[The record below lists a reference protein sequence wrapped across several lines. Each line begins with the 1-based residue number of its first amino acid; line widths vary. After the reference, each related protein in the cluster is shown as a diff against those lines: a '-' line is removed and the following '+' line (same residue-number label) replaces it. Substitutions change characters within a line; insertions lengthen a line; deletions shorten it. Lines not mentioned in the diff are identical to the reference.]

1 MITTSRLRESPQMA
15 AEEPERARESP
26 TPLRERLRRVY
37 RDRGGGGCSE
47 GGLRVN
53 EQRLPKYRPGD
64 EVDMVVH
71 IQHAPMHLKEV
82 TARYFSKGQE
92 GGIISHIDLSGTPSI
107 SEDQP
112 SQLHASLQSEVRLSA
127 KVAPDDAPGVYRLN
141 RVTVK
146 TYGGREHH
154 YSADELGEMGFEI
167 DEEPYNRP
175 FVQLEMGFRTD

>member
-1 MITTSRLRESPQMA
+1 M
-15 AEEPERARESP
+15 
-26 TPLRERLRRVY
+26 
-37 RDRGGGGCSE
+37 
-47 GGLRVN
+47 N

-71 IQHAPMHLKEV
+71 IQHAPMHLREV
-82 TARYFSKGQE
+82 TARFFSKGQE

-127 KVAPDDAPGVYRLN
+127 KIAPDDAPGVYRLN

-154 YSADELGEMGFEI
+154 YSEDELGEMGFEL
-167 DEEPYNRP
+167 DEEPDNRP

>member
-1 MITTSRLRESPQMA
+1 MA

-37 RDRGGGGCSE
+37 RDRGGGVCSE